1 MTFQDQQLNSMT
13 FQACKMKFFNSMT
26 FQVFHDLY
34 EPWLM
39 ISFTEL
45 RGQLPFPKDMKALSV
60 HAALVKMVR
69 ILINNPLSQVLFKF
83 SVCGIQPF
91 ENELM

>member
-1 MTFQDQQLNSMT
+1 MT
-13 FQACKMKFFNSMT
+13 
-26 FQVFHDLY
+26 FHDLY
-34 EPWLM
+34 EPWMM
-39 ISFTEL
+39 IFFTEL

-69 ILINNPLSQVLFKF
+69 ISINNPLSQVLFKL

>member
-1 MTFQDQQLNSMT
+1 
-13 FQACKMKFFNSMT
+13 
-26 FQVFHDLY
+26 
-34 EPWLM
+34 M

-45 RGQLPFPKDMKALSV
+45 RAHLPFPKDMKALSV

-69 ILINNPLSQVLFKF
+69 ISINNTLSQVLFKL

-91 ENELM
+91 ENEFM

>member
-1 MTFQDQQLNSMT
+1 MT
-13 FQACKMKFFNSMT
+13 FQAYKMKFFNSMT
-26 FQVFHDLY
+26 FLVFHDLY

-60 HAALVKMVR
+60 HAALAKMVR
-69 ILINNPLSQVLFKF
+69 ISRNNPLSQVLLFQVDVDLSFILPIF
-83 SVCGIQPF
+83 SV
-91 ENELM
+91 LL

>member
-1 MTFQDQQLNSMT
+1 
-13 FQACKMKFFNSMT
+13 
-26 FQVFHDLY
+26 
-34 EPWLM
+34 M

-45 RGQLPFPKDMKALSV
+45 RGQLPFPKDMKVLSV

-69 ILINNPLSQVLFKF
+69 KSINNPLSQVLFKL

-91 ENELM
+91 VNELNVDLSLIFYPF